1 MNKIESNKHLN
12 AEKKRIKKR
21 QKELESVI
29 HANWIELK
37 QNLQPKNLAGEIFSK
52 TFSSNNNTH
61 SGSLADTISEFAA
74 ILTKAAVLKA
84 QEKMSDWLRKK

>member
-1 MNKIESNKHLN
+1 MKKINSNKHLN
-12 AEKKRIKKR
+12 AEKKRLQKR

-37 QNLQPKNLAGEIFSK
+37 QSLRPKSLAGELFSK
-52 TFSSNNNTH
+52 TFSSNNDH

-74 ILTKAAVLKA
+74 LLTKAAVLKA
-84 QEKMSDWLRKK
+84 QEKMSESLRKK